1 MVFITQLYQDSL
13 DAVQLCLE
21 RWMEDYKQFSREGV
35 IVLDLIIK
43 LFCIYSHVCY
53 ENEQLQDYLG

>member
-21 RWMEDYKQFSREGV
+21 RWMDDYTPLSRERV
-35 IVLDLIIK
+35 IVLDLIKI
-43 LFCIYSHVCY
+43 F
-53 ENEQLQDYLG
+53 